1 MVDDS
6 AMAAAAAIVQSLA
19 ADPTA
24 PMSLPLRKDT
34 GPIQLPG
41 RDTPGKR
48 QLEAELARLAKR
60 IDLLEARAQ
69 TANTTFPET
78 PNEAN
83 DSLFG
88 DDSTG
93 TSPDRNGR
101 ATARPKL
108 QREGTQA
115 DPRNGDSPLTDQ
127 ALESLQEKVLD
138 QEKGI
143 SSARQEIT
151 SVSAQLLE
159 QKELQEQAFSR
170 IEQDRVARLEREL
183 WKHQKANEAF
193 QKALREIG
201 EIVTAVARGDLSK
214 KVRMNSVEMD
224 PEISTFKR
232 TINTM
237 VDQLQVFSS
246 EVARVAREV
255 GTEGLLG
262 GQARIEGV
270 DGTWKELTDNG
281 TMNLAASQT
290 RRQRLTMCSERY
302 GPEFD
307 GSR

>member
-1 MVDDS
+1 MMVEDS
-6 AMAAAAAIVQSLA
+6 ALVAAAAIIQSLA

-24 PMSLPLRKDT
+24 PTSLPLRKDI

-48 QLEAELARLAKR
+48 QLEAELAKLTKR
-60 IDLLEARAQ
+60 IDHLEARSQAV
-69 TANTTFPET
+69 TTFPET
-78 PNEAN
+78 PNETS
-83 DSLFG
+83 DSMFGG

-93 TSPDRNGR
+93 TSPNAKAR
-101 ATARPKL
+101 AIARPKL
-108 QREGTQA
+108 QRE
-115 DPRNGDSPLTDQ
+115 
-127 ALESLQEKVLD
+127 ALEDLQEKVLD

-143 SSARQEIT
+143 FSARQKIA
-151 SVSAQLLE
+151 SVSAQLLD

-224 PEISTFKR
+224 PEITTFKR

-246 EVARVAREV
+246 EVSRVAREV

-281 TMNLAASQT
+281 KT
-290 RRQRLTMCSERY
+290 
-302 GPEFD
+302 
-307 GSR
+307 GSRRAKDTPG

>member
-6 AMAAAAAIVQSLA
+6 ALAAAADIIRSLA
-19 ADPTA
+19 TDKDE
-24 PMSLPLRKDT
+24 SVVLPYQKTTPR
-34 GPIQLPG
+34 IELPG
-41 RDTPGKR
+41 RDTPAKR
-48 QLEAELARLAKR
+48 ILEVELARLSQR
-60 IDLLEARAQ
+60 VEELETRAQ
-69 TANTTFPET
+69 AAALFPAT
-78 PNEAN
+78 PNETN
-83 DSLFG
+83 DSVDD

-93 TSPDRNGR
+93 
-101 ATARPKL
+101 
-108 QREGTQA
+108 
-115 DPRNGDSPLTDQ
+115 DSPSNNNRLPSRSSIHRQGTKVEPGCREVVLTDE

-143 SSARQEIT
+143 NTARQEIC

-224 PEISTFKR
+224 PEITTFKR

-237 VDQLQVFSS
+237 MDQLQVFSS
-246 EVARVAREV
+246 EVSRVAREV

-281 TMNLAASQT
+281 MLLDFLCRPSAYLLAS
-290 RRQRLTMCSERY
+290 S
-302 GPEFD
+302 
-307 GSR
+307 SSH